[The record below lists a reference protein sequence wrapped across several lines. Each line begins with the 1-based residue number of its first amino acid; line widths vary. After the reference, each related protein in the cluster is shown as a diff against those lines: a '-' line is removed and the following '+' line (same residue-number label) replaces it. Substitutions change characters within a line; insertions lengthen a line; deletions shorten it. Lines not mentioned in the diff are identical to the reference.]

1 MPTYRTEAII
11 LKRRNFSE
19 ADKILTVF
27 TQKKG
32 KISVIAKGARRLKS
46 RKGGNLDLLNY
57 CQLLI
62 AKGKNLDLIVEVQAI
77 NSFLPLK
84 KDLGKIGLSYLACE
98 IVDLLNAERVENHL
112 LFKYLNEFLE
122 SLSAEG
128 DKLKQKLLSVG
139 FQFKVIDL
147 LGFFSETLI
156 TSENDLV
163 IIKKLIAR
171 DFNQMAY
178 LDVDKVSFDKLELI
192 AAKLFE
198 EIAEKK
204 SKSRNFFNLIQRQ

>member
-1 MPTYRTEAII
+1 
-11 LKRRNFSE
+11 
-19 ADKILTVF
+19 
-27 TQKKG
+27 
-32 KISVIAKGARRLKS
+32 
-46 RKGGNLDLLNY
+46 
-57 CQLLI
+57 
-62 AKGKNLDLIVEVQAI
+62 
-77 NSFLPLK
+77 LPLK

>member
-62 AKGKNLDLIVEVQAI
+62 AKGKNLDLIVEAQAI